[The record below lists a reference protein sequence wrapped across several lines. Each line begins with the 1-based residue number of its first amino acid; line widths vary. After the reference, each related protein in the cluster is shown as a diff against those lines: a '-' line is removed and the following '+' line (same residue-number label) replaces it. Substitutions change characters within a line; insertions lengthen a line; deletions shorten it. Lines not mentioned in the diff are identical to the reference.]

1 MLCEVESEVSNLET
15 RKESR
20 FLIVF
25 FYSLT
30 IFRKESNE
38 EVKGCSR
45 SSISKN
51 DKNRKPDKNNVC
63 KDKISFIPSINA
75 IHRSDSFHEEELD
88 NDILNLSLINPD
100 NENQSKL
107 K

>member
-1 MLCEVESEVSNLET
+1 LLCEVESEVLNLEI
-15 RKESR
+15 RKESK
-20 FLIVF
+20 FLIVL
-25 FYSLT
+25 FYLLT
-30 IFRKESNE
+30 FFRKESNE

-51 DKNRKPDKNNVC
+51 DKNWRSEKNNGC

-75 IHRSDSFHEEELD
+75 IHRSDSFHEEEWGH
-88 NDILNLSLINPD
+88 DILNQSLINPD
-100 NENQSKL
+100 DENQSKL